1 MKQIQNENYEEYQRS
16 LDDIKE
22 LVKIN
27 EGPDIKQNML
37 DNRREWVKDYIA
49 MYQYKK
55 VPKAE
60 EYYERKDV

>member
-1 MKQIQNENYEEYQRS
+1 
-16 LDDIKE
+16 
-22 LVKIN
+22 
-27 EGPDIKQNML
+27 ML